1 MKTRSLTSQRF
12 EIVTHFCDLSIED
25 DQFEEPFNSKNSKE
39 SIERN
44 TIDEN
49 QLDK

>member
-1 MKTRSLTSQRF
+1 MASSQQGS
-12 EIVTHFCDLSIED
+12 IDLSIED
-25 DQFEEPFNSKNSKE
+25 DQFEEPFNSKTSKE